1 MAPAASTLPALRI
14 TALHW
19 WNYFLLRLTFFC
31 PSITYLFFSFFCFEI
46 KSGLEIIH
54 GERNIDTK
62 NLTRMKVDKSIIHP
76 YFDSWFLDNDI
87 ALLLLKSPF
96 KLGVKEVPICLS
108 EVNDIQKWRNC
119 WVTGW
124 GITIPMQDMTS
135 RLQKVNIKLVK
146 WETCSHKVPIL
157 TRNMLCAGSPQGGKD
172 TCQGDSGSP
181 LVCQKNNHQSIW
193 YQLGIVSWGVG
204 CGQKKLPGVYT
215 KVSNYLS
222 WIDTETA
229 TSGKP
234 YVHEPDSGYS
244 LLLSPWAIL
253 LLYIVILLL
262 PCD

>member
-1 MAPAASTLPALRI
+1 MAPVASTPPALRI

-19 WNYFLLRLTFFC
+19 WNYFILRLTFFC

-124 GITIPMQDMTS
+124 GITS
-135 RLQKVNIKLVK
+135 
-146 WETCSHKVPIL
+146 E
-157 TRNMLCAGSPQGGKD
+157 
-172 TCQGDSGSP
+172 
-181 LVCQKNNHQSIW
+181 
-193 YQLGIVSWGVG
+193 
-204 CGQKKLPGVYT
+204 
-215 KVSNYLS
+215 
-222 WIDTETA
+222 
-229 TSGKP
+229 
-234 YVHEPDSGYS
+234 
-244 LLLSPWAIL
+244 LL
-253 LLYIVILLL
+253 
-262 PCD
+262 